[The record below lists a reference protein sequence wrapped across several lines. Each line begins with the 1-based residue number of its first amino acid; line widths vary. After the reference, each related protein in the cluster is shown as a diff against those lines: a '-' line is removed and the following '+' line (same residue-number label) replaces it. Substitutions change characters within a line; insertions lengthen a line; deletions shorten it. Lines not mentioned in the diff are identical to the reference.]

1 MSDNE
6 IGVEEVQAE
15 LEQLKQSATRKKGR
29 GFADQGDK
37 GDARGSY
44 DTLRG
49 EGPGPQRSI
58 DGWTIFVT
66 GINEEVVEEDMM
78 DQLGEYG
85 KVLNMHLN
93 LDRRTGYLKGYCVAQ
108 YETKEEAEAAIKGL
122 NGAEFADKLLQADW
136 AFVSHKRR

>member
-1 MSDNE
+1 MSDTE
-6 IGVEEVQAE
+6 IGVDEVHAE
-15 LEQLKQSATRKKGR
+15 LEQLKQAATRKKGR
-29 GFADQGDK
+29 GFNDQGDK
-37 GDARGSY
+37 NDGRGAY

-49 EGPGPQRSI
+49 DGPGPQRSI

-108 YETKEEAEAAIKGL
+108 YETKEEAQAAIKGL
-122 NGAEFADKLLQADW
+122 NGMDFADKVLQADW
-136 AFVSHKRR
+136 AFVNAKRR